1 MLKESIQLM
10 FISEPCDSFVE
21 EKVSDRARR
30 GSKYAEFL
38 DLFRITFTPMSL
50 VTRRKDVDSWR
61 VHLVVNSTEV
71 NSEGG
76 DQA

>member
-1 MLKESIQLM
+1 
-10 FISEPCDSFVE
+10 
-21 EKVSDRARR
+21 
-30 GSKYAEFL
+30 
-38 DLFRITFTPMSL
+38 LFRITFTPMSL

-61 VHLVVNSTEV
+61 VHHVVNSTEV